1 MVVAVAVAAAP
12 PSLARLLKSRR
23 VTKLVKRSRLRRTE
37 LIMVTYFSVL
47 SKIIYP
53 TAAAAGVFLPL
64 VRLMALAS
72 CIYTQQ
78 RE

>member
-1 MVVAVAVAAAP
+1 MAVAAASP
-12 PSLARLLKSRR
+12 PVVEISPCHETREEIQA
-23 VTKLVKRSRLRRTE
+23 E
-37 LIMVTYFSVL
+37 LIMVTYLSVL